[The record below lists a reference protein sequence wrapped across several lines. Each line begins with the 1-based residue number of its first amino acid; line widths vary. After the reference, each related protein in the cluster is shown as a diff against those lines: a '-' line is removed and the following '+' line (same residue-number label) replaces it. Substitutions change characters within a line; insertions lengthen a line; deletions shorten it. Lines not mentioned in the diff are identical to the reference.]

1 MGRSR
6 GGFSTKIHAIVDAK
20 GRPLYVTLT
29 PGERHEMV
37 AARELLDHAHGNA
50 FIADTGY
57 DSNEFR
63 AEIKA
68 RGLKPVIHSKP
79 ERSRALPLDR
89 KLYRIR
95 YLVEVCFH
103 ELKRFRAIGTRYD
116 KTKTSF
122 LALIQVA
129 CICLWLT

>member
-1 MGRSR
+1 M
-6 GGFSTKIHAIVDAK
+6 I
-20 GRPLYVTLT
+20 
-29 PGERHEMV
+29 
-37 AARELLDHAHGNA
+37 AAPELLDHAHGDA
-50 FIADTGY
+50 FIADTAY

-63 AEIKA
+63 AEIKT
-68 RGLKPVIHSKP
+68 RGIKAVIHSKP
-79 ERSRALPLDR
+79 ERKRALPLDR

-122 LALIQVA
+122 LALLQVA
-129 CICLWLT
+129 CICLWLN

>member
-37 AARELLDHAHGNA
+37 AARELLDFASGKA

-68 RGLKPVIHSKP
+68 RGIKPVIHSKP
-79 ERSRALPLDR
+79 ERRRALPLDR
-89 KLYRIR
+89 KLYRTR
-95 YLVEVCFH
+95 YVVECCFH
-103 ELKRFRAIGTRYD
+103 DLKRFRAIGTRYD

-122 LALIQVA
+122 LALLQVA
-129 CICLWLT
+129 CICLWLN

>member
-20 GRPLYVTLT
+20 GRPLHVTLT

-37 AARELLDHAHGNA
+37 AALELLDYCHGAA

-57 DSNEFR
+57 DSNDFR

-68 RGLKPVIHSKP
+68 RGIKAVIHSKP
-79 ERSRALPLDR
+79 ERKRALPLNR

-103 ELKRFRAIGTRYD
+103 ELKRFRAIATRYD
-116 KTKTSF
+116 KTKTSY
-122 LALIQVA
+122 LALLQVA
-129 CICLWLT
+129 CICLWLN